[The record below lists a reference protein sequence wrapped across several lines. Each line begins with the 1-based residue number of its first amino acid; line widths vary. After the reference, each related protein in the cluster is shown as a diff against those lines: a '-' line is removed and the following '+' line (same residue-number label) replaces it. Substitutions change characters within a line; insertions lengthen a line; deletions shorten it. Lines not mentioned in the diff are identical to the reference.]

1 VTPLADAGTLAPL
14 LFVSGM
20 KSEAS
25 IAEGPDAHA
34 VCGNAATLTEK
45 LRAIGAVRLVV
56 SFGLCGGLDPALRRG
71 DIVVGAKVVAGGQT
85 IDADSSAAEL
95 LARRLS
101 TAGEGTHLGAVACV
115 DRPVLIPDDKARLR
129 LATGATAVDM
139 ESLVA
144 ARFAQERGIPLAIL
158 RVVCDPADRA
168 VPAIATEA
176 LRPDGGV
183 DLARV
188 LARSMASPAQIPGLL
203 AVARDSAMAHR
214 GLRRCRGLPGLF
226 LGLGLAQ
233 L

>member
-1 VTPLADAGTLAPL
+1 LPDAGTLAPL

-20 KSEAS
+20 KSEAA
-25 IAEGPDAHA
+25 IAEGPDALA

-45 LRAIGAVRLVV
+45 LRAIAKVRLVV
-56 SFGLCGGLDPALRRG
+56 SFGLCGGLDPALSPG
-71 DIVVGAKVVAGGQT
+71 DIVVGTKVVAAGQS
-85 IDADSSAAEL
+85 IEADAAAAKQ
-95 LARRLS
+95 LAGRLAA
-101 TAGEGTHLGAVACV
+101 AGQRAHLGAVACV
-115 DRPVLIPDDKARLR
+115 DRPVLTPHEKARLR
-129 LATGATAVDM
+129 LTTGAAVVDM

-144 ARFAQERGIPLAIL
+144 ARFARERGAALAIL
-158 RVVCDPADRA
+158 RVVGDPADRA

-188 LARSMASPAQIPGLL
+188 ISRSMASPAQIPGLL
-203 AVARDSAMAHR
+203 AVARDSAIAHR